1 MGKSDILKKYSALSL
16 MFAVSLSA
24 WSQTSIT
31 DEAGLKAI
39 ANDLGGSYVLAN
51 DISLSG
57 EWLPVG
63 TEEEPFTGTLD
74 GAGHT
79 IKGLSITSGDDNV
92 GFFGFT
98 EGATISNVRFT
109 DAKVKGNKQV
119 GILAGQAINTTIDA
133 VFTAGYLT
141 GYDHVGGIVGDAR
154 GNASM
159 DEMTYITNCMS
170 TAGAFS
176 TTSQAGGIAGW
187 TNAGVFTNN
196 LVLGSATAPSG
207 GAGGV
212 CGMLDNDG
220 IASFT
225 GNVSGAA
232 FLTGANNRVHAIN
245 AWKNGANCVYGDQ
258 SDNLS
263 STSTVYT
270 VGGAVVSYD
279 QLADDANNE
288 GIQGTAV
295 SDADLRTASTY
306 QNIGFDASVW
316 NLSTG
321 AYPVLSGMTL
331 PIDGDAI
338 SMTDLPGRCVITQSV
353 DLAPMSAL
361 GREVSITSSNPA
373 AVEVS
378 GTTLNFVA
386 LGKSTV
392 TLSTQGDAFCSGKTV
407 TLDITVTDIN
417 YAITT
422 PEDLMNM
429 SYNLAGDFTLENDI
443 DMTGYDWKPVGEFTG
458 TFDGK
463 GHFVKN
469 ISFNN
474 ADQGEVA
481 IFSTTRNAQI
491 RNLGVMNANFVG
503 NANVA
508 AIVGRAYGGVI
519 ENCAVLGSYIEGR
532 DHVASIAGDVN
543 KNDADEGAIVR
554 NCLSDSRISSRS
566 YQAGGM
572 VGTIVTG
579 TVEKC
584 LFSGTVDCPGSN
596 ATGMVSLI
604 DDDTLPSYIQN
615 NMIAPSH
622 LYGNVSRVVATAGRT
637 VNLANNYALESIF
650 CGSTASNAGPM
661 ENMNDATSVHGA
673 NVSAADA
680 RSQSFYENTLG
691 WDFQNTWKFLEGAEG
706 KMYPVLKW
714 MNAPLPSVI
723 YDMPQNK
730 SILYVSGMEFI
741 DLACIHGSL
750 GQTLDIQIVK
760 GSDIACIYQDDLY
773 AGDEN
778 AQFVGR
784 GDVVLKVTPT
794 ADVAD
799 KLTMSG
805 SDSFSV
811 YIGREGDLT
820 PISTAQEFI
829 DINKNLAG
837 DYELTQDIDLTGVSF
852 PGIGVSG
859 ESFTGSI
866 NGNGHKVIGA
876 RVSFASG
883 SDLGIFGKTNGAKFS
898 NIAFVDFVV
907 SASDCNH
914 VGLIGSAST
923 TTFENVAV
931 VGTVT
936 GSDHV
941 AILAGDG
948 SGCTVT
954 NCYVD
959 GTVTGG
965 SQVGGFF
972 GCTLEGGA
980 NISNSYFNGL
990 AKATFRGWT
999 GGFIGL
1005 IDKSDSQVDIHNC
1018 VSIGSCSTKGNG
1030 SPLVTAPFIAGN
1042 NAGDTPNA
1050 LINFSGNI
1058 YNNEATMDATTEWPT
1073 KNETVEGGVVEPATA
1088 VPAASLQQESTYTAI
1103 GWDFNNIWSFDTAS
1117 GYLYPVLKQFGAI
1130 ITGIEDVNTGEN
1142 AAGAYAVH
1150 ASGNV
1155 LVVAGLGAQADVTVA
1170 TLAGQNIASLTTR
1183 AGSATITLPGKGIYI
1198 VKIVENGSAKAVK
1211 VVNR

>member
-1 MGKSDILKKYSALSL
+1 MKNSDILRKCSAIGL
-16 MFAVSLSA
+16 MLAVSVSGFA
-24 WSQTSIT
+24 QTTIT

-39 ANDLGGSYVLAN
+39 ANDLSGKYVLAN

-57 EWLPVG
+57 EWTPLG
-63 TEEEPFTGTLD
+63 TEDEPFTGTLD

-79 IKGLSITSGDDNV
+79 IKGLSITSGADNV

-98 EGATISNVRFT
+98 EGATVKNVRFT
-109 DAKVKGNKQV
+109 GAKVLGNKQV
-119 GILAGQAINTTIDA
+119 GILAGQAISSNIET

-154 GNASM
+154 GDANS
-159 DEMTYITNCMS
+159 DQMTYITNCMS
-170 TAGAFS
+170 TAGAFG
-176 TTSQAGGIAGW
+176 TTCQAGTIAGW

-196 LVLGSATAPSG
+196 IAYGAATAPSG
-207 GAGGV
+207 GAGAIT
-212 CGMLDNDG
+212 GMLDNDG
-220 IASFT
+220 IASYVS
-225 GNVSGAA
+225 NVSAVA
-232 FLTGANNRVHAIN
+232 FLTGANNRTHAIN
-245 AWKNGANCVYGDQ
+245 AWKNGSGCVYGDV
-258 SDNLS
+258 SDNLAS
-263 STSTVYT
+263 DKTIYT
-270 VGGAVVSYD
+270 VGGAVVTAD

-288 GIQGTAV
+288 GVQGTVV
-295 SDADLRTASTY
+295 SDADLMKAETY
-306 QNIGFDASVW
+306 QNIGFDGSVW
-316 NLSTG
+316 NLTTG
-321 AYPVLSGMTL
+321 TYPVLQGMTL

-338 SMTDLPGRCVITQSV
+338 RVNELPDKCV
-353 DLAPMSAL
+353 LAQQFETGALSAL
-361 GREVSITSSNPA
+361 GRTVTITSSNPSVVQ
-373 AVEVS
+373 VE
-378 GTTLNFVA
+378 GTVLKFLTTGN
-386 LGKSTV
+386 STV
-392 TLSTQGDAFCSGKTV
+392 TLSTTGDSFCNGATI

-417 YAITT
+417 YALTT

-443 DMTGYDWKPVGEFTG
+443 DMSGYDWKPVGEFTG

-463 GHFVKN
+463 GHFIKN
-469 ISFNN
+469 ISFDN

-584 LFSGTVDCPGSN
+584 LFSGTVDCAGN

-604 DDDTLPSYIQN
+604 DDDALPSYIRN

-622 LYGNVSRVVATAGRT
+622 LYGTVSRVVATAGRT
-637 VNLANNYALESIF
+637 ANLENNYALESSF
-650 CGSTASNAGPM
+650 CGSSAANAGPM
-661 ENMNDATSVHGA
+661 ENENDATSIHGA
-673 NVSAADA
+673 NVADADA
-680 RSQSFYENTLG
+680 RTQNFYENTLG
-691 WDFQNTWKFLEGAEG
+691 WDFQNIWKFIEGTEG

-750 GQTLDIQIVK
+750 GQTLDIQIVE
-760 GSDIACIYQDDLY
+760 GGDIACIYQDDLY

-794 ADVAD
+794 PDVAD

-837 DYELTQDIDLTGVSF
+837 DYELTQDIDLTGVDF

-876 RVSFASG
+876 RVSFSSG
-883 SDLGIFGKTNGAKFS
+883 SDVGVFGKTNGATIK
-898 NIAFVDFVV
+898 NIAFVDYVV
-907 SASDCNH
+907 SASACNH
-914 VGLIGSAST
+914 VGLVGSASV
-923 TTFENVAV
+923 TTFDQVAA

-936 GSDHV
+936 GDDHV
-941 AILAGDG
+941 ALFAGDG
-948 SGCTVT
+948 NGSTVT

-959 GTVTGG
+959 GTVTGR

-972 GCTLEGGA
+972 GCTLESGA
-980 NISNSYFNGL
+980 NISNSYFNGQ
-990 AKATFRGWT
+990 ATATFRGWT

-1005 IDKSDSQVDIHNC
+1005 IDKAESLVDIHNC
-1018 VSIGSCSTKGNG
+1018 VSIGNCSTTGSG

-1050 LINFSGNI
+1050 VINFSGNL
-1058 YNNEATMDATTEWPT
+1058 YNNEAVMDATTEWPT
-1073 KNETVEGGVVEPATA
+1073 KNETAEGGSVEPATPMT
-1088 VPAASLQQESTYTAI
+1088 VAALQQESTYTGI
-1103 GWDFNNIWSFDTAS
+1103 GWDFANVWMFDKES
-1117 GYLYPVLKQFGAI
+1117 GYSYPVLKQFGAI